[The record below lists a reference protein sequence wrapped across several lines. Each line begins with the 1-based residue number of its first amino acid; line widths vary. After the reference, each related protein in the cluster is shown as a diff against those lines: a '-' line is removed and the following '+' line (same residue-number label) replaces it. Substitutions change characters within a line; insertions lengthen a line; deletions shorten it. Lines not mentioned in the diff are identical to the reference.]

1 MNIVYNTKK
10 NLKIHVQNLIYIC
23 VPEFQR
29 CLTLL
34 DTVSVPFGRLAL
46 LILAAFCRTLSALSF
61 SPAATRYLA
70 DSGSSC
76 S

>member
-1 MNIVYNTKK
+1 MPAYNDRVFMEQ

-46 LILAAFCRTLSALSF
+46 LILAAFCRTKGKKK
-61 SPAATRYLA
+61 YA
-70 DSGSSC
+70 DIC
-76 S
+76 LKNPNI